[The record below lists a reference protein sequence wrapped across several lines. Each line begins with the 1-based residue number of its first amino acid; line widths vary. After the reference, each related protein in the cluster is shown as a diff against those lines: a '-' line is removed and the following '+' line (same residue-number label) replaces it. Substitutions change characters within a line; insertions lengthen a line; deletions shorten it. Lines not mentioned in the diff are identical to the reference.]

1 MFTGIIEHVG
11 TIRAIS
17 PNGGE
22 AVLEVDIGPLIEG
35 VRIGDSIATDGVCL
49 TVETIDASVVR
60 FSASGETMRKT
71 ILGGYQPGRAVNL
84 ERALRMGDRLGGHLV
99 AGHVDG
105 VGRLL
110 ERRREGGSERFT
122 ILLPDS
128 VAVVEKGSV
137 AINGISLTTWDC
149 RGQRCSI
156 AVIPHTLTVTT
167 LGTLRPGDP
176 VNLEQDLIGR
186 WVERLFPG
194 RG

>member
-11 TIRAIS
+11 SIAAIR

-22 AVLEVDIGPLIEG
+22 AVLEVDIGPLAEG

-49 TVETIDASVVR
+49 TVETLDGSVVR
-60 FSASGETMRKT
+60 FTASAETLRKT
-71 ILGGYQPGRAVNL
+71 ILGGFRPGRPVNL
-84 ERALRMGDRLGGHLV
+84 ERALKVGDRLGGHLV

-105 VGRLL
+105 IGRLL
-110 ERRREGGSERFT
+110 ERRREGDAERFT
-122 ILLPDS
+122 FVLPET
-128 VAVVEKGSV
+128 VKVVEKGSL

-149 RGQRCSI
+149 RGQRCSV
-156 AVIPHTLTVTT
+156 AVIPHTLGVTT
-167 LGTLRPGDP
+167 LGALRPGDP

-186 WVERLFPG
+186 WVERLMPG